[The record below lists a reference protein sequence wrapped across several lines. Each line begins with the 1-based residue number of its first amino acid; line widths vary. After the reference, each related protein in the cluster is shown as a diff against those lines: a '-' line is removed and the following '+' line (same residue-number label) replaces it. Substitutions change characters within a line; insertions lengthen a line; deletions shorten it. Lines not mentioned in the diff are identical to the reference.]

1 MTAFSTPITVQDGTR
16 IGPARQPAQMLA
28 NQTYDGHSSVHDDE
42 TAAKLGLAGAP
53 IEGPTHFSQIDPLA
67 YDLWGRQWFETGC
80 ISSHFRTMVVEG
92 ESVVASLA
100 DPIESVAEITA
111 EKEDGTPVL
120 AGTASVDP
128 NATTALRRRLA
139 DMRAREP
146 GDLYVID
153 RLRVGDRVTIDEPQI
168 VEMEDWNGPMYPFS
182 LRQKLDRIT
191 EPTSWYETADNPW
204 GRPIVPFEMYS
215 VLTNKTRG
223 MPGVRSPAN
232 GLFIDL
238 EVQAVDGPMFVGE
251 PYLIEKEL
259 LCVGQ
264 SRRVESYW
272 SESRVREAGSGR
284 HVATVLLHQGVFKD
298 SYPGYPSG

>member
-1 MTAFSTPITVQDGTR
+1 
-16 IGPARQPAQMLA
+16 MLA

-204 GRPIVPFEMYS
+204 GRPIVSFEMYS